1 MVPVCRAVALAW
13 LDKISLSLVVSRGSA
28 SLPSPC
34 DKILS
39 AGEKRKSFPALEDF
53 SIFRNLQHAAGV
65 KLADFIKRKAAL
77 SCAICLRQIFTL
89 FPENDEEVAQGSLS
103 LLKVLMKN
111 GIPKVFNQ
119 ETAEMELSRSNDL
132 YSREKLSLNYDQ

>member
-1 MVPVCRAVALAW
+1 M
-13 LDKISLSLVVSRGSA
+13 
-28 SLPSPC
+28 
-34 DKILS
+34 
-39 AGEKRKSFPALEDF
+39 
-53 SIFRNLQHAAGV
+53 
-65 KLADFIKRKAAL
+65 ADFIKRKAAL
-77 SCAICLRQIFTL
+77 SCGICLRQIFTL

-132 YSREKLSLNYDQ
+132 YSREKLSLSLIVHISLKQRL